1 MEDSFGHHG
10 QLETHQAATPP
21 DVSSVEPDRSRH
33 IPLLFQSR
41 PACDSESPDRSRHT
55 PRLVIHTWYLSLPP
69 LGVDSLAPAA
79 LGVES
84 LAPTADHQHPSG
96 QV

>member
-1 MEDSFGHHG
+1 MEESFGHHG
-10 QLETHQAATPP
+10 QLKTHQAATPP

-33 IPLLFQSR
+33 IPLLI
-41 PACDSESPDRSRHT
+41 P
-55 PRLVIHTWYLSLPP
+55 PRLVIHSRLHLFQIHTWYLSLPP

-79 LGVES
+79 LEVEP